1 MKKLLILTTAAVGLA
16 GGATVA
22 VAEQGAIGAASS
34 FHGKALGKDWGGA
47 VSAVSKATNSGM
59 ADGDESISVPH
70 AAGALAV
77 SDPGVGNTGGARN
90 NGKEE

>member
-1 MKKLLILTTAAVGLA
+1 MHRAIQRVPD
-16 GGATVA
+16 
-22 VAEQGAIGAASS
+22 AIGSAAS
-34 FHGKALGKDWGGA
+34 FHAKALGKDWGGA

-59 ADGDESISVPH
+59 AGGDESISVPH
-70 AAGALAV
+70 AGGTLEV